1 MPPPPLHK
9 QDSLVTPVSTSI
21 VIKLLEELHANL
33 ASAIDKYAEWYPVP
47 APKQPSGAAE
57 LVAAWKAF
65 PRCAPFYVPMLKR
78 LAGVAASVNCEQA
91 IAELVLQWLPPSAGA
106 GMGGSAF
113 MRSQFDFQNFQ
124 ARINCVRPSFA
135 SSDRKEQAA
144 KQAEES
150 RNMEV
155 VQMVVGMVVCDV
167 LHALLTPRP
176 GQTACPIDAD
186 TAHATVQLAFQR
198 FNPQE
203 RQSAVAIHPELHQAL
218 HQGMV
223 RRWSEVLCHLSL
235 SRFDQITGELVGRV
249 HSVKGADDV
258 INYLVGTQRL
268 TILSLWGPSVGPF
281 VDLFKQLACLHKPP
295 FNSPLVRLCLLHNIE
310 LAVRQI
316 DCSSPDDSSATAP
329 IFEKLKP
336 IAEELSG
343 WVDGKAPEI
352 TAAATQVIALIVSR
366 APLPFWHAHMDVSK
380 EGKKKGNALLG
391 GKKEGLLR
399 LLLTDQAYDEK
410 ISRAALCGV
419 LRLLCGGAPLPV
431 TILGAPTEGEWW
443 HENAALFGEKAVA
456 AADEKDAKGG
466 SLMDHVMRPSDVHGG
481 DAAAEERELVD
492 RLRFV
497 IEKLFQR
504 KHGSTGR
511 GVRLPK
517 ILDNGDVL
525 VYVIGQIAVHSAQ
538 TALEAIELLLKD
550 PKDVE
555 YNLIGIC
562 GMKRVL
568 LSPALQAIVET
579 RGTREFV
586 DRVFGVMTRMEHEVG
601 AAKQGMSLEP
611 MPFVELRDEDS
622 VQVLLRS
629 VGGRKDRDL
638 AVKLA
643 MYREA
648 VSCIPL
654 AMPAACLT
662 PPSFVG
668 QLILHSDKA
677 LAESASRVLQKLIRE
692 QPEQAPAAGP
702 RRRSHPRPSSPPPPS
717 PLPPPSPPQR
727 RPILHCLGKFAFGLM
742 AMPGGSQAPLCSA
755 HHKQACVVMENQLL
769 TVLHHVRHLLA
780 IWADGMP
787 KEHWALESAEQELG
801 GSLVVRIEDD
811 LVEIDTVALAAL
823 AHPSAAVRKE
833 ALAVAATTRRLYVA
847 RRQAYEMAVAS
858 KVELLQRKIAS
869 GKGGGR
875 ASQWRTSTGPDGRS
889 RSPPKATGRGS
900 MVANTTEALEAEL
913 AELKERQARAEPVE
927 PFLLELIDECA
938 VVVVRR
944 AVKRELL
951 DSAQGVGSE
960 LPNEAQFEKMQVPPL
975 RKLLELPE
983 QALFM
988 SAQVTYTLAELVAS
1002 AVACGCA
1009 KRTTKLRELLV
1020 AAIPRLPEPKKLS
1033 EFLAEGDMGTAVLWR
1048 NYHAMVFSL
1057 AAACKS
1063 TLPAP
1068 TPREPTQ
1075 AAAAA
1080 AAAAAGVPPPLPLN
1094 AGDDDDDDDDAVDLE
1109 RRARW
1114 RAR

>member
-47 APKQPSGAAE
+47 APKQPTGAAE

-176 GQTACPIDAD
+176 GQTACPIDTD

-692 QPEQAPAAGP
+692 QPEQARRRDPAALTLHP
-702 RRRSHPRPSSPPPPS
+702 PLPSTLTTTLPRPPRSAVRSSTASASSPSASWRCRAARRRRSARP
-717 PLPPPSPPQR
+717 
-727 RPILHCLGKFAFGLM
+727 
-742 AMPGGSQAPLCSA
+742 
-755 HHKQACVVMENQLL
+755 
-769 TVLHHVRHLLA
+769 
-780 IWADGMP
+780 
-787 KEHWALESAEQELG
+787 
-801 GSLVVRIEDD
+801 
-811 LVEIDTVALAAL
+811 
-823 AHPSAAVRKE
+823 
-833 ALAVAATTRRLYVA
+833 TTSR
-847 RRQAYEMAVAS
+847 
-858 KVELLQRKIAS
+858 
-869 GKGGGR
+869 R
-875 ASQWRTSTGPDGRS
+875 AS
-889 RSPPKATGRGS
+889 
-900 MVANTTEALEAEL
+900 
-913 AELKERQARAEPVE
+913 
-927 PFLLELIDECA
+927 
-938 VVVVRR
+938 
-944 AVKRELL
+944 
-951 DSAQGVGSE
+951 
-960 LPNEAQFEKMQVPPL
+960 
-975 RKLLELPE
+975 
-983 QALFM
+983 
-988 SAQVTYTLAELVAS
+988 
-1002 AVACGCA
+1002 
-1009 KRTTKLRELLV
+1009 
-1020 AAIPRLPEPKKLS
+1020 
-1033 EFLAEGDMGTAVLWR
+1033 
-1048 NYHAMVFSL
+1048 
-1057 AAACKS
+1057 
-1063 TLPAP
+1063 
-1068 TPREPTQ
+1068 
-1075 AAAAA
+1075 
-1080 AAAAAGVPPPLPLN
+1080 
-1094 AGDDDDDDDDAVDLE
+1094 
-1109 RRARW
+1109 
-1114 RAR
+1114 

>member
-1 MPPPPLHK
+1 M
-9 QDSLVTPVSTSI
+9 
-21 VIKLLEELHANL
+21 
-33 ASAIDKYAEWYPVP
+33 
-47 APKQPSGAAE
+47 
-57 LVAAWKAF
+57 
-65 PRCAPFYVPMLKR
+65 
-78 LAGVAASVNCEQA
+78 
-91 IAELVLQWLPPSAGA
+91 
-106 GMGGSAF
+106 
-113 MRSQFDFQNFQ
+113 
-124 ARINCVRPSFA
+124 
-135 SSDRKEQAA
+135 
-144 KQAEES
+144 
-150 RNMEV
+150 
-155 VQMVVGMVVCDV
+155 
-167 LHALLTPRP
+167 
-176 GQTACPIDAD
+176 
-186 TAHATVQLAFQR
+186 
-198 FNPQE
+198 
-203 RQSAVAIHPELHQAL
+203 AIHPELHQAL

-399 LLLTDQAYDEK
+399 LLLTDPAYDET
-410 ISRAALCGV
+410 ISRAALWACSG
-419 LRLLCGGAPLPV
+419 CCAAAGYAAPV

-538 TALEAIELLLKD
+538 TALEAIKALLKD

-555 YNLIGIC
+555 YNLIAIC

-692 QPEQAPAAGP
+692 QPEQARRRDPAALTLHP
-702 RRRSHPRPSSPPPPS
+702 PHPSTLTTTLPRPPRSAVRSSTASASSP
-717 PLPPPSPPQR
+717 
-727 RPILHCLGKFAFGLM
+727 
-742 AMPGGSQAPLCSA
+742 SA
-755 HHKQACVVMENQLL
+755 
-769 TVLHHVRHLLA
+769 
-780 IWADGMP
+780 
-787 KEHWALESAEQELG
+787 
-801 GSLVVRIEDD
+801 
-811 LVEIDTVALAAL
+811 
-823 AHPSAAVRKE
+823 
-833 ALAVAATTRRLYVA
+833 
-847 RRQAYEMAVAS
+847 
-858 KVELLQRKIAS
+858 
-869 GKGGGR
+869 
-875 ASQWRTSTGPDGRS
+875 
-889 RSPPKATGRGS
+889 
-900 MVANTTEALEAEL
+900 
-913 AELKERQARAEPVE
+913 
-927 PFLLELIDECA
+927 
-938 VVVVRR
+938 
-944 AVKRELL
+944 
-951 DSAQGVGSE
+951 
-960 LPNEAQFEKMQVPPL
+960 
-975 RKLLELPE
+975 
-983 QALFM
+983 
-988 SAQVTYTLAELVAS
+988 
-1002 AVACGCA
+1002 
-1009 KRTTKLRELLV
+1009 
-1020 AAIPRLPEPKKLS
+1020 
-1033 EFLAEGDMGTAVLWR
+1033 
-1048 NYHAMVFSL
+1048 
-1057 AAACKS
+1057 
-1063 TLPAP
+1063 
-1068 TPREPTQ
+1068 
-1075 AAAAA
+1075 
-1080 AAAAAGVPPPLPLN
+1080 
-1094 AGDDDDDDDDAVDLE
+1094 
-1109 RRARW
+1109 
-1114 RAR
+1114 